1 MHFKIVSILHGVGGG
16 GGWGVKRGILI
27 LALTKLLAIFQNL

>member
-16 GGWGVKRGILI
+16 VWGVTSGILI